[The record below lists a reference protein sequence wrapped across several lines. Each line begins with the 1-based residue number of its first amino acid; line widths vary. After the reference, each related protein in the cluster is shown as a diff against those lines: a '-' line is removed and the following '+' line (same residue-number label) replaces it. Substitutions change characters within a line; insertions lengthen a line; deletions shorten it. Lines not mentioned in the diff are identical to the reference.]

1 MQKIDNVSWW
11 IFSRSFRHNLT
22 SWYASFRRAWYYLA
36 TMRVFQER
44 CKLGSE
50 IRRRSRLNSILIVET
65 PLCSEYPRFGS
76 HILAGVSYT
85 SHKLG
90 ARFDRELLFNLAL
103 VAGTTFP
110 QMIYRFRFSFFQ
122 RLNNLLPF
130 HSYSRIRFI
139 IFFQINML
147 WADIFNQLETWKPIK
162 FRRSRIFALFQNDT
176 TMTSTFSSERQCIL
190 IEQYSPWWS
199 VDVRLTRDLT
209 CNPVSRCK

>member
-1 MQKIDNVSWW
+1 MQKIENDSCWM
-11 IFSRSFRHNLT
+11 FSRSFRHNLT

-122 RLNNLLPF
+122 RLNNLLSF
-130 HSYSRIRFI
+130 HSYFQIRFV
-139 IFFQINML
+139 IFFFKLTRCEPTYLTN
-147 WADIFNQLETWKPIK
+147 WRLENRLNFDDRVFSHCSKMT
-162 FRRSRIFALFQNDT
+162 RRWPALFLPNVNA
-176 TMTSTFSSERQCIL
+176 F
-190 IEQYSPWWS
+190 
-199 VDVRLTRDLT
+199 
-209 CNPVSRCK
+209 